1 MGKDRLAAQSLE
13 RALARGVR
21 FNVNDLAW
29 IYAASADAEVRNPA
43 RAVELAKTAVG
54 TKPNEGVFW
63 NTLGVAY
70 HAAGA
75 PNDALAALEK
85 SMALRDGGDAFD
97 WFFVA
102 MSKHKLEQ
110 GDARQW
116 FDKAVA
122 WMDEHKPDDPELRR
136 FRAEAAKVL
145 GLEAK

>member
-1 MGKDRLAAQSLE
+1 
-13 RALARGVR
+13 
-21 FNVNDLAW
+21 
-29 IYAASADAEVRNPA
+29 
-43 RAVELAKTAVG
+43 
-54 TKPNEGVFW
+54 
-63 NTLGVAY
+63 
-70 HAAGA
+70 
-75 PNDALAALEK
+75 
-85 SMALRDGGDAFD
+85 MALCDGGDAFD